1 MSLTRRTLLIS
12 GGAVGLSAL
21 ALAGATPGSA
31 GPLKAGG
38 LSVGEIRAGCR
49 RVSWCVG
56 DAVCDHVGIV
66 AETSAS
72 DPVIL
77 HSPSSDTTVKLQPL
91 SELMSGG
98 RKVVGIRRCL

>member
-1 MSLTRRTLLIS
+1 M
-12 GGAVGLSAL
+12 
-21 ALAGATPGSA
+21 
-31 GPLKAGG
+31 
-38 LSVGEIRAGCR
+38 
-49 RVSWCVG
+49 
-56 DAVCDHVGIV
+56 V